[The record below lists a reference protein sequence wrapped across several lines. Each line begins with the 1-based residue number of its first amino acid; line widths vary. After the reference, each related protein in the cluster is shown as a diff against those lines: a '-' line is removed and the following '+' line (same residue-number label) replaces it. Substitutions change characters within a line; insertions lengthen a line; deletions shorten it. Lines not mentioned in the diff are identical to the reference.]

1 MFELIE
7 AIGVIAFAINGFLVA
22 IKNRL
27 DLLGIFISMF
37 LTALGGGLARDVIL
51 GLAPYSFTH
60 TLPPLLVLI
69 VLVIM
74 VFFKLHTKLDLNNN
88 LFIMLSD
95 SLGLVAFSIN
105 GALLA
110 INSGYNLAGVLSLAF
125 ITGVGGGIARD
136 VIINKIPQ
144 ILTTGFYGSI
154 TLIVGLI
161 LYIFNI
167 FGRIDFYVIL
177 ITLIFGFILR
187 VVAFK
192 NSWHIPKI

>member
-7 AIGVIAFAINGFLVA
+7 SIGVVAFAINGFLVA
-22 IKNRL
+22 IKRDL
-27 DLLGIFISMF
+27 DLLGVFISMF

-69 VLVIM
+69 VLLIM
-74 VFFKLHTKLDLNNN
+74 ILFKLHTKIDLDNNR
-88 LFIMLSD
+88 LIILSD

-136 VIINKIPQ
+136 VIINQIPQ
-144 ILTTGFYGSI
+144 ILTTGFYGSV

-161 LYIFNI
+161 LYLFNQFATI
-167 FGRIDFYVIL
+167 NFYIIL

-187 VVAFK
+187 VIAYK